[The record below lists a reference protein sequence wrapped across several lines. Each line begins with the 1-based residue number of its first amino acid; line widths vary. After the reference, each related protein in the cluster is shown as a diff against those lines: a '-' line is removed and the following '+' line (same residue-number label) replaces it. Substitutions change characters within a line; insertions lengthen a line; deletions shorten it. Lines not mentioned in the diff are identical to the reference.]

1 MSNLA
6 YYSDTGAFDPAAA
19 LRPGHDPYSDVG
31 WFGSDLVKKIGK
43 AAKTIAKGAKL
54 VGHVVSGPVNKAMP
68 FVQAGLKSLGPI
80 GMVASGAL
88 GTMKAALD
96 GKSLKEIGLAAAI
109 GAAPLG
115 IDRALAAGVRIAK
128 GDNLIKIG
136 LDELGKGF
144 KPGSAPLVGFD
155 VAKKLLSKGSGKE
168 LLAAARRNLTTEE
181 MRRGFDTAVGQAA
194 RLADKVGIP
203 KKNQAMAAIANRA
216 NILAGNRGPK
226 PVDVLAVNV
235 PRNRSGLPSLA
246 TPQVSAALK
255 AMQSGATAAQAAKRF
270 GAPLAQLRR
279 GLGTRIAPRVS
290 WRPLSS
296 NAASFVQRHAQHT
309 PATALRV
316 LYGRDTMGL
325 VDGGKVYVVESGD
338 FPGKIAKKLTGKD
351 TLWPQLI
358 AANPQKKTKQT
369 NIGKVFVTLNT
380 GERLNVPKSWNVTAP
395 DPIVVTAPSSS
406 PSQVDSANVNT
417 AAILQAKG
425 LLITWNK
432 TDGSGE
438 AGPTDYGVRPEDMA
452 TAFGPRDKL
461 VALAFEN
468 WSNRKRGTK
477 LAADGAMNAELSE
490 ALRAWAEERSSLPVP
505 AVPSLPPVVSLPSSP
520 APATPVVTAPP
531 VTAPALPA
539 PVVDLPVS
547 FPAPVVTASPG
558 QPQPAPELPQLP
570 PLGLPG
576 GAVVTV
582 GPKPAAPAS
591 SGGGDA
597 LVPLAAVVGGL
608 LFGHPLLGLAAGGA
622 LLAAQSK

>member
-43 AAKTIAKGAKL
+43 AAKAVAKGAKI
-54 VGHVVSGPVNKAMP
+54 VGHAVSGPVDKAMP
-68 FVQAGLKSLGPI
+68 FIQSGLKSLGPI

-109 GAAPLG
+109 GSAPLG

-155 VAKKLLSKGSGKE
+155 VAKKLLGKGVGKE

-203 KKNQAMAAIANRA
+203 KKNQALEAIKNKA

-226 PVDVLAVNV
+226 ALDVLAVNV
-235 PRNRSGLPSLA
+235 NRRRSGLPSLA
-246 TPQVSAALK
+246 TPQVAA
-255 AMQSGATAAQAAKRF
+255 AMNAISQGASPANAARKF
-270 GAPLAQLRR
+270 GAPLSQLRR
-279 GLGTRIAPRVS
+279 GIGTKIAPRVS
-290 WRPLSS
+290 WRPLSP
-296 NAASFVQRHAQHT
+296 AATSFVRRQAPHT
-309 PATALRV
+309 PLTALRV

-325 VDGGKVYVVESGD
+325 VDGGTVYVVESGD
-338 FPGKIAKKLTGKD
+338 FPGRIAKKLTGKE

-380 GERLNVPKSWNVTAP
+380 GERLNVPKSWNVIKPDLVVAP
-395 DPIVVTAPSSS
+395 KPGVVVVSS
-406 PSQVDSANVNT
+406 PQVDSSNVAT
-417 AAILQAKG
+417 SAILQAKG

-432 TDGSGE
+432 TDGSSE
-438 AGPTDYGVRPEDMA
+438 SGPTDYGVKPEDMA
-452 TAFGPRDKL
+452 TVFGPRDKL

-477 LAADGAMNAELSE
+477 LTADGDMNAELSE
-490 ALRAWAEERSSLPVP
+490 ALRAWAEERSGLPVP
-505 AVPSLPPVVSLPSSP
+505 AVPSSAPSLPPVVALPSTP
-520 APATPVVTAPP
+520 APSTPVVVAPP
-531 VTAPALPA
+531 TPAPSAPA
-539 PVVDLPVS
+539 PVVDLPVA
-547 FPAPVVTASPG
+547 FPTLPTVPEFPIVVTAPGEPAPVVSA
-558 QPQPAPELPQLP
+558 
-570 PLGLPG
+570 
-576 GAVVTV
+576 
-582 GPKPAAPAS
+582 PKPAAA
-591 SGGGDA
+591 GGGGADA
-597 LVPLAAVVGGL
+597 LVPLAAVLGGL

-622 LLAAQSK
+622 LLVSQNPKS